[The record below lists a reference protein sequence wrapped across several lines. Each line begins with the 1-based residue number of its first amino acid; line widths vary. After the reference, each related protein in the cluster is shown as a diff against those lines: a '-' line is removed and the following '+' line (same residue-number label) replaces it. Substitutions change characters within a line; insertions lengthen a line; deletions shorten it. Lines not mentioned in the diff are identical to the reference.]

1 MATKSEIL
9 KEALF
14 IASEALRELELS
26 EAPLTSIALKASRI
40 ARITGDFDM
49 QQIMLF
55 EAGGYPSEPTGVQS
69 EIWSLAVKAK
79 RIVKEKKEGK
89 INEYAILKS
98 IEQLE
103 SENQAAKER
112 LRSAVDPNISISS
125 NNPNQFISPVVG
137 NGFERTKTV
146 SSISE
151 TAKVIG
157 QRRAYIYQYL
167 SDVYYELRYS
177 SVTEDSFSRIR
188 SVVDINIANLTP
200 NAVKKFTAIYDNLDS
215 DNTED
220 WANAVHS
227 CRRVLQD
234 LADVLYPSR
243 ADITKNIGGK
253 ERIIKLGPDAYI
265 NRIIAYVEEN
275 TQSERFKEIVGSHI
289 KYLGERLDAIFQAA
303 QKGSHAEIVSKEE
316 ADRYVV
322 YTYMVVGDLITLK
335 LSRETSPSQA

>member
-26 EAPLTSIALKASRI
+26 EATLTSIALKASRI

-55 EAGGYPSEPTGVQS
+55 EAGGYPSEPTGVQP
-69 EIWSLAVKAK
+69 EIWSLAMKAK
-79 RIVKEKKEGK
+79 RIIKEKKNGEIK
-89 INEYAILKS
+89 EYATLKS

-125 NNPNQFISPVVG
+125 SNPNQFISPVVG
-137 NGFERTKTV
+137 NGFERATV
-146 SSISE
+146 IGSISE
-151 TAKVIG
+151 IAKIIG

-188 SVVDINIANLTP
+188 SVVDTNIANLTP

-215 DNTED
+215 DNAED

-243 ADITKNIGGK
+243 EDITKKIGGK
-253 ERIIKLGPDAYI
+253 ERVIKLGPDAYI
-265 NRIIAYVEEN
+265 NRIIAYVEGN
-275 TQSERFKEIVGSHI
+275 TQSERFKEIVGSHM

-303 QKGSHAEIVSKEE
+303 QKGSHAEIVLKEE

-335 LSRETSPSQA
+335 LSRETSPAQA